1 MAQTKL
7 TDKRLAVITS
17 FLLNPAIWSMLTLA
31 ILFRVFDVSFN
42 DALEIFIPGF
52 VPVFL
57 YVAVTVVLTRKS
69 DIEFTD
75 VRTRPP
81 LLVIACLGALI
92 STVISARLAP
102 GVNYYLTRSLIVLVL
117 TTAITFYWKISFHA
131 IFFSMSVLTM
141 ARLLHPAFIMLFVFL
156 PVLFWSRIILK
167 KHKLIQ
173 LICGTLITF
182 LVLL

>member
-1 MAQTKL
+1 MAQTEL
-7 TDKRLAVITS
+7 TDKRLAVVTS
-17 FLLNPAIWSMLTLA
+17 ILLNPAVWSILTLA
-31 ILFRVFDVSFN
+31 ILFRVFGVSLN
-42 DALEIFIPGF
+42 EALEIFIPGF
-52 VPVFL
+52 IPVFL
-57 YVAVTVVLTRKS
+57 YVVAAVVLTKKA

-92 STVISARLAP
+92 STLISARIAP
-102 GVNYYLTRSLIVLVL
+102 GVNFYLTRSLIVLVL

-141 ARLLHPAFIMLFVFL
+141 ARLLHPAFIMLFIFL
-156 PVLFWSRIILK
+156 PILYWARIVLK

-173 LICGTLITF
+173 LLCGTVITF